1 MQSYIPLFRE
11 YIYTILEKETNI
23 SAKDWESLYNTVSF
37 VNIVYIAYK
46 FPS

>member
-1 MQSYIPLFRE
+1 MQSYMPLFRG
-11 YIYTILEKETNI
+11 YIYNILEKETNI

-37 VNIVYIAYK
+37 VNIVYTDYK